1 MQLVSVDDLCAL
13 VKKIGIDTV
22 FNGIVAQ
29 LRADFMRWPVFDKS
43 PRHAIRSNEGVLEL
57 MPTADEDYYAV
68 KIVNGHPNNPKD
80 KKLTVCG
87 LGLLYDVRSGYPLLF
102 SEMTLLTAFRT
113 AAVSALASQ
122 VLARPGSKSLAM
134 IGCGAQSEFQVC
146 AHQVLCGIDTV
157 YYTDIDV
164 AAMEKFANNLA
175 DRGLTLIPV
184 SNISSATESAD
195 IIISATACEHA
206 QRLLTLDNCRP
217 GVHINAIGGDSPGK
231 TECDSALLEK
241 AMVVVEYLP
250 QTKIEGETQ
259 QLSAPPHAELWQ
271 IMVGERVGRR
281 TDSDI
286 TVFDSVGFAI
296 EDYATLRWLYDQYA
310 DKKLNNKVTWVPEVT
325 DPKNIFSLL
334 QG

>member
-1 MQLVSVDDLCAL
+1 MQLVSVDDICAL

-22 FNGIVAQ
+22 FSGIIAQ
-29 LRADFMRWPVFDKS
+29 LRRDFMRWPVFEKS
-43 PRHAIRSNEGVLEL
+43 PRHAIRSKDGVLEL

-68 KIVNGHPNNPKD
+68 KIVNGHPNNPID
-80 KKLTVCG
+80 HKLTVCG
-87 LGLLYDVRSGYPLLF
+87 LGLLYDMRSGYPLLF
-102 SEMTLLTAFRT
+102 AEMTLLTAFRT

-146 AHQVLCGIDTV
+146 AHQVACGIDTV
-157 YYTDIDV
+157 YYTDIDE
-164 AAMEKFANNLA
+164 AAMKKFADNLVGR
-175 DRGLTLIPV
+175 DLTLIPV
-184 SNISSATESAD
+184 PDISSATQYAD

-259 QLSAPPHAELWQ
+259 QLCVPPHAELWQ
-271 IMVGERVGRR
+271 IMVGEKEGRR
-281 TDSDI
+281 TDDDI
-286 TVFDSVGFAI
+286 SLFDSVGFAI
-296 EDYATLRWLYDQYA
+296 EDYATLRWLYSQYS
-310 DKKLNNKVTWVPEVT
+310 DKKSDKKGHWIPDTL

-334 QG
+334 LR